1 MLISDHDDLFF
12 LYNFRPVQDYFSS
25 YETGKSVTGGKGEN
39 PEKTNLHTQ
48 KQNLVYVTRDCKTDQ
63 LGNNLRRRVHCLGV
77 GSCQNDIVALKV
89 VLIHFIRCCVM
100 SCDVASIFVVRTLI
114 VSQAYTMV
122 LTLIDNTRIHIF
134 IYMYS
139 INVSNRKSCHVYM

>member
-63 LGNNLRRRVHCLGV
+63 LGSNLRRRVHCLGV
-77 GSCQNDIVALKV
+77 DSCQNGNRPIVRRPFSPKAQLGQ
-89 VLIHFIRCCVM
+89 FT
-100 SCDVASIFVVRTLI
+100 S
-114 VSQAYTMV
+114 VS
-122 LTLIDNTRIHIF
+122 
-134 IYMYS
+134 
-139 INVSNRKSCHVYM
+139 

>member
-1 MLISDHDDLFF
+1 MFYKHAFLVF

-63 LGNNLRRRVHCLGV
+63 LGSNLRRRVHCLGV

-100 SCDVASIFVVRTLI
+100 LHQSL
-114 VSQAYTMV
+114 
-122 LTLIDNTRIHIF
+122 L
-134 IYMYS
+134 
-139 INVSNRKSCHVYM
+139 

>member
-1 MLISDHDDLFF
+1 MLGWEIKLYRFLVILLLLDCYLITDKGLIVLISDHDDLLFCFF
-12 LYNFRPVQDYFSS
+12 LYNFQDYFSS

-63 LGNNLRRRVHCLGV
+63 LGSNLRRRVHCLGV

-100 SCDVASIFVVRTLI
+100 LHQSL
-114 VSQAYTMV
+114 
-122 LTLIDNTRIHIF
+122 L
-134 IYMYS
+134 
-139 INVSNRKSCHVYM
+139 

>member
-1 MLISDHDDLFF
+1 MLISDHDDLLFF

-63 LGNNLRRRVHCLGV
+63 LCSNLRRRVHCLGV

-100 SCDVASIFVVRTLI
+100 LHQSL
-114 VSQAYTMV
+114 
-122 LTLIDNTRIHIF
+122 L
-134 IYMYS
+134 
-139 INVSNRKSCHVYM
+139 